1 MIEYLVKDRFFKAL
15 QETERKLSFNSPK
28 PNPLLLERIV
38 KQVKNWGFSSGRRF
52 VFVLS
57 CFKFPA
63 MKCFHYFKDK
73 SRSKGQRS
81 APELKQDGK
90 SGGFSGPDRFTKSSC
105 SGSVASPRS
114 IPELY
119 EAKAPDLRVFSFL
132 ELKQA
137 TRDFSL
143 QLKIG
148 EGGFGSVYK
157 GTITP
162 ADGKGDEPM
171 VVAIKKLN
179 KNGLQGHKQWVAEV
193 QFLGVVEHP
202 NLVKLIGYCA
212 VDGER
217 GIQRLLVYEFM
228 QNKSLEDH
236 LFRRVF
242 PPLSWKTR
250 LQIILGAAQGL
261 AYLHEG
267 LEVQIIY
274 RDFKASNVLLDE
286 KFNPKLSDFGL
297 AREGPMAGRTHVS
310 TAVVGTYGYAAPDYI
325 ETGHL
330 TDKSDVWSFGVVL
343 YEMLSGRRSL
353 ERGRPKSEQKL
364 LDWVKQF
371 PADGKKFI
379 LLMDPR
385 LENQYS
391 TGAAREIA
399 KLADTCLVK
408 SQKQRPKMNE
418 VVERLKQIIQSSEE
432 GNAEETESPLEGSEI
447 QSDEREENSNN
458 RASESWKRRMA
469 HLAKLGEHVEGAS
482 RRKLMMLQRA
492 KVPALH

>member
-1 MIEYLVKDRFFKAL
+1 
-15 QETERKLSFNSPK
+15 
-28 PNPLLLERIV
+28 
-38 KQVKNWGFSSGRRF
+38 
-52 VFVLS
+52 
-57 CFKFPA
+57 

-364 LDWVKQF
+364 LDWVKHF
-371 PADGKKFI
+371 PADSKKFI
-379 LLMDPR
+379 LIMDPR

-408 SQKQRPKMNE
+408 SQKQRPKMSE

-432 GNAEETESPLEGSEI
+432 RNAEVTESPLEASEI